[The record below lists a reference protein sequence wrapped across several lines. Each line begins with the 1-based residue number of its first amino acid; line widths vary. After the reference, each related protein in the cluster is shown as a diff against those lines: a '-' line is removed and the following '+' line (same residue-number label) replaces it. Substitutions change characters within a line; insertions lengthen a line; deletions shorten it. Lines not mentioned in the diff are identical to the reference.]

1 MSKKICPTLIQDK
14 ALGLTMIEKD
24 KVAWFIHTVLPEV
37 DVKRVKIV
45 ERVDLETMKEAERV
59 VLRFVVWDIIGNMYG
74 LIVQIGS
81 EYPGDNIL
89 EIANEYQQ
97 EIIFGGLG
105 YKDDE
110 FRDSYVVIFCHNDP
124 FDKGELIYN
133 FEATKQTVSGKLS
146 KAPYIKIINAEA
158 RR

>member
-1 MSKKICPTLIQDK
+1 MCKNTCPTIIRDK
-14 ALGLTMIEKD
+14 VLGLTIVEKD
-24 KVAWFIHTVLPEV
+24 KVAWFIDTILPDV
-37 DVKRVKIV
+37 DVKRIKLVKKV
-45 ERVDLETMKEAERV
+45 NLKTMQDAKRV
-59 VLRFVVWDIIGNMYG
+59 VLRFVVWDTIGNMYG

-105 YKDDE
+105 YNDDE

-124 FDKGELIYN
+124 FGKGELQYN
-133 FEATKQTVSGKLS
+133 FDATKQTPSGKLS
-146 KAPYIKIINAEA
+146 RAPYIKIINASAEC
-158 RR
+158 